1 MPNSSRPSLPT
12 WILSSNAR
20 GTGIDRD
27 KENVM
32 ATIAVG
38 EKRLSDAWEA
48 RSGLISLLGTVD
60 HKLIGIRYIQTAFL
74 FFVLAG
80 LEALFM
86 RTQLAV
92 PENTLLGP
100 ETYNQFFTMH
110 GTTMIFF
117 FATPMLFGFGNYLI
131 PLMVGARD
139 MAFPRLNALSYW
151 VFLFSGLFMYS
162 SLLFGAAPDGGWF
175 AYTPL
180 TGAEY
185 SPGLN
190 LDFWALGLIFLSI
203 ATTAGAVNF
212 IVTILKMRAPGMAIN
227 RLPLFCWA
235 ILVTSFAVLF
245 AIPPLTV
252 ANVFLMLQRVFGF
265 HFFQTQAG
273 GTPLLW
279 QHLFWFFGHPDV
291 YIIFLPAVGIVSEV
305 VASFSRRPILG
316 YTLLAVATIA
326 TGVIGFGVWVHHM
339 FAVGISPLVLSIFSI
354 SSIVI
359 GIPSGIQVFAWLGT
373 MLNGRPVF
381 KTPLLFIS
389 GFIIL
394 FVLGGLSGVM
404 FPAVP
409 FDQQVTDSYF
419 IVAHFHYVLVG
430 GAVFPIF
437 AGFYYWFPKMSGRLL
452 DEHLG
457 QWNFWLMFIGFNLTF
472 FPMHIAGLMGMPR
485 RVYTYEA
492 GLGWGGLNLLETIG
506 AFTLAAGILFF
517 IANVF
522 YSLGSGEEAGDN
534 PWNASSL
541 EWATSSPPPPYNF
554 RALPVVHGRNPLWEL
569 PAADTPGSSLFME
582 NDPTDPYQ
590 RETLASTVL
599 SGQPD
604 GILHIPASTLIP
616 LYLGLALTAVFVG
629 ILLRQWWLAG
639 VGVLLVFGLI
649 VAWLWPPESEPA
661 WHEGETAVIEER
673 PA

>member
-1 MPNSSRPSLPT
+1 
-12 WILSSNAR
+12 
-20 GTGIDRD
+20 
-27 KENVM
+27 M

-92 PENTLLGP
+92 PENTLLDP

-437 AGFYYWFPKMSGRLL
+437 AGFYYWFPKMSGRMHSELL
-452 DEHLG
+452 AHIH
-457 QWNFWLMFIGFNLTF
+457 FWVFFIGVNLIF
-472 FPMHIAGLMGMPR
+472 
-485 RVYTYEA
+485 
-492 GLGWGGLNLLETIG
+492 
-506 AFTLAAGILFF
+506 
-517 IANVF
+517 
-522 YSLGSGEEAGDN
+522 
-534 PWNASSL
+534 
-541 EWATSSPPPPYNF
+541 
-554 RALPVVHGRNPLWEL
+554 
-569 PAADTPGSSLFME
+569 
-582 NDPTDPYQ
+582 
-590 RETLASTVL
+590 
-599 SGQPD
+599 
-604 GILHIPASTLIP
+604 
-616 LYLGLALTAVFVG
+616 
-629 ILLRQWWLAG
+629 
-639 VGVLLVFGLI
+639 
-649 VAWLWPPESEPA
+649 
-661 WHEGETAVIEER
+661 
-673 PA
+673 